1 MDDQVFRL
9 QRIELDILKKV
20 LALCEKYGLVY
31 YALGGTLLGAVR
43 HKGFI
48 PWDDDIDIGMPRPD
62 YERFLEVAAK
72 ELEMPYQLHTL
83 QQKNGE
89 YSYYY
94 ARVENTDVKIR
105 RKATIKEVV
114 IPAWIDVFPLDGV
127 PDRESQRKWWKR
139 KCSFLKKLFKASQFS
154 YFCAADELGEKRSK
168 TEELAKKIIRTFG
181 LENWISTERSWKAL
195 DRSLKKFRYED
206 CSSLINFCGCWG
218 FREMF
223 PKSVYGKGRFYPFE
237 DILLNGPEDYDFVL
251 TQMYGE
257 YMTPPPESERDHHHI
272 ELLG

>member
-48 PWDDDIDIGMPRPD
+48 PWDDDIDIGMPRSD

-83 QQKNGE
+83 QQKHGE
-89 YSYYY
+89 YSYYS

-139 KCSFLKKLFKASQFS
+139 KCSFLNNRFKASQCS
-154 YFCAADELGEKRSK
+154 YYCAAD
-168 TEELAKKIIRTFG
+168 
-181 LENWISTERSWKAL
+181 
-195 DRSLKKFRYED
+195 
-206 CSSLINFCGCWG
+206 
-218 FREMF
+218 
-223 PKSVYGKGRFYPFE
+223 
-237 DILLNGPEDYDFVL
+237 
-251 TQMYGE
+251 
-257 YMTPPPESERDHHHI
+257 
-272 ELLG
+272 